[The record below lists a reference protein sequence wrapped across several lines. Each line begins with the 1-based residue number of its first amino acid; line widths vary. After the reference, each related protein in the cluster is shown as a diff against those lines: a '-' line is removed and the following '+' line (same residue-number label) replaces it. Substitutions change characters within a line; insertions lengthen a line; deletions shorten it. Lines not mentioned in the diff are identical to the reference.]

1 MRADKVIHAFR
12 DSLPVM
18 TGYAVLGLG
27 FGILMASKGYDV
39 FLVLTEGILIYSGT
53 MQFVLA
59 DMLSGSVTLS
69 ACALTAL
76 MVSARHVFYGVS
88 MVERYRDI
96 HGLQKF
102 YMIFALTDETYSLV
116 CESNDADYC
125 FLVSLFNHSYWIT
138 GTIAGSLI
146 GQVLKFD
153 SRGIDFSLTALF
165 VSICVEQW
173 LNADTHIP
181 ALTGLTASVLCLL
194 IFGADNFLI
203 PAMFMITCLLFA
215 FRGKIENENV

>member
-1 MRADKVIHAFR
+1 M
-12 DSLPVM
+12 
-18 TGYAVLGLG
+18 G
-27 FGILMASKGYDV
+27 
-39 FLVLTEGILIYSGT
+39 
-53 MQFVLA
+53 
-59 DMLSGSVTLS
+59 

-96 HGLQKF
+96 HGLKKF
-102 YMIFALTDETYSLV
+102 YMIYALTDETYSLV
-116 CESNDADYC
+116 CESDDSDYC
-125 FLVSLFNHSYWIT
+125 FLVSLFNHSYWLT
-138 GTIAGSLI
+138 GTLAGSLI

-173 LNADTHIP
+173 LNSENHIP
-181 ALTGLTASVLCLL
+181 ALTGLIASVLCLV

-203 PAMFMITCLLFA
+203 PAMILITVSLFA
-215 FRGKIENENV
+215 FRGKIENV